1 MVIISIATM
10 GIMAFL
16 FAALL
21 AFADHKL
28 KVVIDPRIEAINAI
42 LPQANCGA
50 CGYPGCMGYAT
61 ALVEQDVATNGCA
74 AGGPAAAGQIATI
87 LGKSSGPTEKRV
99 ARVHCRG
106 DEAATA
112 RKAPYRGIATCRAA
126 NLVGGG
132 DKVCAFGC
140 LGYGDCTTVCPFAA
154 IRMGDHGLPEVDAS
168 TCTGCGL
175 CVKACPK
182 GILELHPENQPV
194 LVFCRSHDNP
204 KVSRATCK
212 NACLGCGICVR
223 ACGSTG
229 AIELD
234 HDLAVVRNAA
244 AIGPECLSGLAK
256 CPTKAIG
263 SVPPPGLPPS

>member
-1 MVIISIATM
+1 MVIIAIATM

-50 CGYPGCMGYAT
+50 CGFPGCMGYAT
-61 ALVEQDVATNGCA
+61 ALVEKDAASNRCA
-74 AGGPAAAGQIATI
+74 PGGTGAVEQIATI
-87 LGKSSGPTEKRV
+87 LGKAGGPAIKML

-106 DEAATA
+106 DESATA
-112 RKAPYRGIATCRAA
+112 RKAIYSGITTCRAA
-126 NLVGGG
+126 SLVGGG
-132 DKVCAFGC
+132 DKVCAYGC
-140 LGYGDCTTVCPFAA
+140 LGYGDCTAACPFGA
-154 IRMGDHGLPEVDAS
+154 ISMGTDGLPGVDDAL
-168 TCTGCGL
+168 CTGCGL

-182 GILELHPENQPV
+182 VILELHPASQSV

-223 ACGSTG
+223 AIGTSG
-229 AIELD
+229 AIEMQD
-234 HDLAVVRNAA
+234 NLAVIRNAA
-244 AIGPECLSGLAK
+244 AITAEFLPGLAK
-256 CPTKAIG
+256 CPTHAIG
-263 SVPPPGLPPS
+263 SIGASQPPGT